1 MQPHSIPRR
10 RLLQSGAAAGLG
22 LMLPGAAF
30 AADAPIRGG
39 TLTCSVDVQPKS
51 LDPIM
56 GDAPTSDRYSLL
68 NLYEGLLRF
77 DGRGSLEPALAES
90 WDWNADATAITFKL
104 RRGVVFHDGTPF
116 DAEAAA
122 FNLRRTIDPAVNA
135 PRRGDLADIRSVD
148 VLDPASIRV
157 NLKATSG
164 AALASLAVE
173 AGMMCSPA
181 AVKKFGAD
189 FGRNPVGTGP
199 FKFVEWI
206 AGTGVKMARNDRYWR
221 IGADKKP
228 LPYLDGIYLRFITNT
243 AVKMVE
249 VKSGNVMLTD
259 TITPKDFEEVAGNKS
274 LVLVTNPV
282 GISQWV
288 AFNVTKPPFNNHK
301 LRAAFNAA
309 IDREGIMKAVTRGF
323 GQVTP
328 TLIAPADW
336 AFDGSLKRPKYD
348 PALAR
353 QLLAESGVGA
363 NFNATMSIIQRDP
376 DTQVAQFIQ
385 AQLRNVGVTMK
396 IEVLERQAFV
406 PKVLGYQYE
415 LAMGRINVPRADPDH
430 VFGPFFGAKAAQ
442 NWAGFKNEGI
452 FDAVDLARREVD
464 RAKRKVLYSR
474 AQRLLL
480 EEDYYAFLFFRDTR
494 LVANRRVQNLKLDIG
509 GAWLLADVWLAK
521 G

>member
-1 MQPHSIPRR
+1 MHSYSKGR
-10 RLLQSGAAAGLG
+10 RLVLKAGAAAGTALT
-22 LMLPGAAF
+22 LPHAAW

-68 NLYEGLLRF
+68 NLYESLLRF
-77 DGRGSLEPALAES
+77 NSKGDLEPALAES
-90 WDWNADATAITFKL
+90 WTWNSEATQITFKL
-104 RRGVVFHDGTPF
+104 RKGVVFHDGTPF

-122 FNLRRTIDPAVNA
+122 FNLRRTIDPATNA
-135 PRRGDLADIRSVD
+135 PRRGDLADIATVD
-148 VLDPASIRV
+148 VLDPSTIRV

-181 AVKKFGAD
+181 AIKKFGAD

-206 AGTGVKMARNDRYWR
+206 AGTGVKMVRNDKYWR

-249 VKSGNVMLTD
+249 VKSGNVQLTD
-259 TITPKDFEEVAGNKS
+259 TITPKDFDEVMANKS
-274 LVLVTNPV
+274 LVLVNNPV
-282 GISQWV
+282 GISQWL

-301 LRAAFNAA
+301 LRQAFNAT

-336 AFDGSLKRPKYD
+336 AFDPNLKIPKYD
-348 PALAR
+348 PAQAKK
-353 QLLAESGVGA
+353 LLGEAGVGPGFA
-363 NFNATMSIIQRDP
+363 VTMSIIQRDP
-376 DTQVAQFIQ
+376 DTQVAQFVQ
-385 AQLRNVGVTMK
+385 AQLRNVGVNMR

-406 PKVLGYQYE
+406 PKLLGHQYE
-415 LAMGRINVPRADPDH
+415 IGMGRINVPRADPDH
-430 VFGPFFGAKAAQ
+430 VFGPFFGAQASQ
-442 NWAGFKNEGI
+442 NWAGFKNEEI
-452 FDAVDLARREVD
+452 FSAVDLARRETD
-464 RAKRKVLYSR
+464 RAKRRVLYSR

-480 EEDYYAFLFFRDTR
+480 ENDYYAFLFFRDTK
-494 LVANRRVQNLKLDIG
+494 LVASKRVQNLKLDIG
-509 GAWLLADVWLAK
+509 GAWLLADVWLTKA
-521 G
+521 

>member
-1 MQPHSIPRR
+1 MHRQPTGRR
-10 RLLQSGAAAGLG
+10 TVLKAAAAAGAALA
-22 LMLPGAAF
+22 LPNSAR

-77 DGRGSLEPALAES
+77 NGRGDLEPALAES
-90 WDWNADATAITFKL
+90 WTWNGDATAITFKL
-104 RRGVVFHDGTPF
+104 RQGVVFHDGTPF
-116 DAEAAA
+116 NADAVA
-122 FNLRRTIDPAVNA
+122 FNLRRAIDPAVNA
-135 PRRGDLADIRSVD
+135 PRRRDLADIASVD
-148 VLDPASIRV
+148 VIDPSTVRV

-189 FGRNPVGTGP
+189 YGRNPVGTGP
-199 FKFVEWI
+199 FRFVEWI
-206 AGTGVKMARNDRYWR
+206 AGTGVKMVRNDRYWR
-221 IGADKKP
+221 MGADRKP

-249 VKSGNVMLTD
+249 VRSGNVQLTD
-259 TITPKDFEEVAGNKS
+259 TITPKDFEAVLADKS
-274 LVLVTNPV
+274 LVLVNNPV

-288 AFNVTKPPFNNHK
+288 AFNTTKPPFNNHK
-301 LRAAFNAA
+301 LRQAFNAA
-309 IDREGIMKAVTRGF
+309 LDREGMMKAVTRGF

-328 TLIAPADW
+328 TLIAPSSW
-336 AFDGSLKRPKYD
+336 AFDPNLKIPKHD
-348 PALAR
+348 PARAK
-353 QLLAESGVGA
+353 QLLAEAGVGP
-363 NFNATMSIIQRDP
+363 NFACTMNIIQRDP
-376 DTQVAQFIQ
+376 DTQIAQFMQ
-385 AQLRNVGVTMK
+385 AQLRNVGVNMR

-406 PKVLGYQYE
+406 PRVLAYQYE
-415 LAMGRINVPRADPDH
+415 VSMGRINVPRADPDH
-430 VFGPFFGAKAAQ
+430 VFGPFFGANAAQ
-442 NWAGFKNEGI
+442 NWAGIKNEEI
-452 FDAVDLARREVD
+452 FSAVDLARRETD

-480 EEDYYAFLFFRDTR
+480 ENDYYAFLFFRQTK
-494 LVANRRVQNLKLDIG
+494 LVASRRVQNLKLDIG

>member
-1 MQPHSIPRR
+1 MHSHSHGRR
-10 RLLQSGAAAGLG
+10 TVLKAGAVAGAALT
-22 LMLPGAAF
+22 LPPAAF
-30 AADAPIRGG
+30 AADVPVRGG
-39 TLTCSVDVQPKS
+39 ILNCSVDVQPKS

-68 NLYEGLLRF
+68 SLYEGLLRF
-77 DGRGSLEPALAES
+77 TSKGDLEPALAES
-90 WDWNADATAITFKL
+90 WTWNGDATAITFKL
-104 RRGVVFHDGTPF
+104 RSGVVFHDGTPF

-122 FNLRRTIDPAVNA
+122 FNLRRTIDPATNA
-135 PRRGDLADIRSVD
+135 PRRNDLADIASVD
-148 VLDPASIRV
+148 VIDPATIRV

-181 AVKKFGAD
+181 AIRKFGAD

-206 AGTGVKMARNDRYWR
+206 AGTGVKMVRNEKYWR
-221 IGADKKP
+221 MGADRKP

-249 VKSGNVMLTD
+249 VKSGNVLLTD
-259 TITPKDFEEVAGNKS
+259 TITPKDFEEVLANKA
-274 LVLVTNPV
+274 LVLVNNPV

-301 LRAAFNAA
+301 LRQAFNAA
-309 IDREGIMKAVTRGF
+309 IDREGMMKAVTRGF

-336 AFDGSLKRPKYD
+336 AFDPSLKIPKYD
-348 PALAR
+348 PARAK
-353 QLLAESGVGA
+353 QLLAEAGVGP
-363 NFNATMSIIQRDP
+363 NFPAAMSIIQRDP
-376 DTQVAQFIQ
+376 DTQIAQFIQ
-385 AQLRNVGVTMK
+385 AQLRNVGVNMR

-415 LAMGRINVPRADPDH
+415 VAMGRINVPRADPDH
-430 VFGPFFGAKAAQ
+430 VFGPFFGPHASQ
-442 NWAGFKNEGI
+442 NWAGFKNEEI
-452 FDAVDLARREVD
+452 FSAVDLARRETD

-480 EEDYYAFLFFRDTR
+480 ENDYYAFLFFRETK

-509 GAWLLADVWLAK
+509 GAWQLADVWLARA
-521 G
+521 